1 LSIKKQN
8 IIDRKF
14 VKRDKSN
21 INYLNMHYEKYYPV
35 TKGSHVILESQP
47 FFSVLFNESPDA
59 ILILDSKDYSILE
72 CNEKSL
78 TLFETKTKS
87 SLINLSAFRLF
98 DNETVE
104 FSKDISSSNSKKQGE
119 FTQELA
125 FRTLKQ
131 NIFWGKLSKYSVKVD
146 KQQYL
151 ILRISK
157 ATDYLNTEETL
168 ATLLR
173 GTAKV
178 TGIIF
183 FKELSRLLCNTFHV
197 KYAFVAKLSGGKEN
211 LQILESY
218 GPFKNI
224 LPENYKLK
232 NSLVENVLGGYT
244 TFYPTDVQ
252 KLFPKDEL
260 VKQNNINGFMG
271 TPVFGSSGEVVGMI
285 AFLDDSPIEEIPNSR
300 YLLSI
305 FASRTAAEIQRIRSK
320 EILKEQARKLATSD
334 NIKDRLLS
342 IITHDLKN
350 PLHTIMG
357 FSELLKLN
365 LDKYDKKNIGDR
377 VEIIDNS
384 IRDIFFFLENLS
396 DWSHIF
402 NGDIRQSPQTIS
414 IQDTIEENLTFFQSM
429 LQSKKLKVQVKLTDC
444 PKVNT
449 DKVMIYSII
458 RNIISNAIKYNNTNG
473 SIVIGYFLSGN
484 FINLT
489 IQDSGKG
496 ISESIIQNIMNADH
510 SILEIKTSRQN
521 SLGLGISL
529 SKNFI
534 RRIGGKINFESSLN
548 KGTKVTIAI
557 PKA

>member
-1 LSIKKQN
+1 
-8 IIDRKF
+8 
-14 VKRDKSN
+14 
-21 INYLNMHYEKYYPV
+21 MHYEKYHPIAR
-35 TKGSHVILESQP
+35 GSHVVLESQP

-59 ILILDSKDYSILE
+59 ILILDSKDFSILE

-78 TLFETKTKS
+78 ALFETKTKS

-104 FSKDISSSNSKKQGE
+104 FSKDVHGTNTNKQE
-119 FTQELA
+119 EYTQDLA

-131 NIFWGKLSKYSVKVD
+131 NVFWGKLSKYSVKVD

-157 ATDYLNTEETL
+157 ATDHLKTEETL

-173 GTAKV
+173 GTSKV

-197 KYAFVAKLSGGKEN
+197 KYAFVAKVSGKKEN
-211 LQILESY
+211 LLILESY
-218 GPFKNI
+218 GPFKNMP
-224 LPENYKLK
+224 PENYKLK
-232 NSLVENVLGGYT
+232 NSLVENVLEGYT

-271 TPVFGSSGEVVGMI
+271 TPVFGSSGEVVGII
-285 AFLDDSPIEEIPNSR
+285 AFFDDAPIQEIPNSR

-320 EILKEQARKLATSD
+320 EILKEQARKLAISD

-342 IITHDLKN
+342 IIAHDLKN
-350 PLHTIMG
+350 PLHTVMG

-377 VEIIDNS
+377 IEIIDNS
-384 IRDIFFFLENLS
+384 IRDIYFFLENLS

-402 NGDIRQSPQTIS
+402 NGDIRQSKQKTS

-429 LQSKKLKVQVKLTDC
+429 LQSKRIKIQVKLTDC

-449 DKVMIYSII
+449 DKAMMNSII
-458 RNIISNAIKYNNTNG
+458 RNILSNAIKYNNTNG
-473 SIVIGYFLSGN
+473 CINNRVFPLWQLHKLNDPGYRKRHIGKY
-484 FINLT
+484 LT
-489 IQDSGKG
+489 KYY
-496 ISESIIQNIMNADH
+496 ECRFFY
-510 SILEIKTSRQN
+510 T
-521 SLGLGISL
+521 
-529 SKNFI
+529 
-534 RRIGGKINFESSLN
+534 
-548 KGTKVTIAI
+548 
-557 PKA
+557 